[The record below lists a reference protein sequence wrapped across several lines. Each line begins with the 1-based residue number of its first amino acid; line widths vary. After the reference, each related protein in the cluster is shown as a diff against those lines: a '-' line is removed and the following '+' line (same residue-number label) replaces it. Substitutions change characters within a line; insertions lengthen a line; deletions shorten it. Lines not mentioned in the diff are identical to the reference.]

1 MVGVGRGLL
10 AGAMLL
16 AVVPAAAKADIYLKR
31 DADGVLHFTNVPAE
45 RGYRVIFR
53 ETDPVPSHRFIPG
66 ASASM
71 RASDPSRFDEIISEM
86 AARYGVEKQ
95 LVRAVI
101 KAESDF
107 QPWAVSRRGAMG
119 LMQLMPETAAR
130 HRVRNIFDPREN
142 IEGGVKHLRKLLVR
156 YRGNVV
162 KALAAYNAGEAAVDG
177 FGGLPP
183 ISETRDYVRRVLSLR
198 REYLLGRR

>member
-1 MVGVGRGLL
+1 MGRGLL

-16 AVVPAAAKADIYLKR
+16 AVVPVAAKADIYLKR

-53 ETDPVPSHRFIPG
+53 ETAPVPSRRFIPRAG
-66 ASASM
+66 ASPLAT
-71 RASDPSRFDEIISEM
+71 DPSRFDDIISEM

-107 QPWAVSRRGAMG
+107 QPWAVSRKGAMG
-119 LMQLMPETAAR
+119 LMQLMPETAAQ

-156 YRGNVV
+156 YRGNVI
-162 KALAAYNAGEAAVDG
+162 KALAAYNAGEGAVDG

-183 ISETRDYVRRVLSLR
+183 IGETRDYVRRVLTFR

>member
-1 MVGVGRGLL
+1 MLV
-10 AGAMLL
+10 GAMLL
-16 AVVPAAAKADIYLKR
+16 AVVPAAAKADVYLKR
-31 DADGVLHFTNVPAE
+31 EADGVLHYTNVPAE
-45 RGYRVIFR
+45 RGYRMIFR
-53 ETDPVPSHRFIPG
+53 ETDPAPSPRFIPW
-66 ASASM
+66 ASASL
-71 RASDPSRFDEIISEM
+71 RRSGPSHFDDIISEM

-107 QPWAVSRRGAMG
+107 QPWAVSRKGAMG

-162 KALAAYNAGEAAVDG
+162 KALAAYNAGEGAVDE

-183 ISETRDYVRRVLSLR
+183 IRETRDYVRRVLSFR
-198 REYLLGRR
+198 REYLLGQR